1 MSYDKSA
8 EDKVQSEAHNSSSL
22 FQVGTEETLHEIVLT
37 NPIFV
42 FITKKIKRFRWCVAT
57 GAKMFPGRLP

>member
-37 NPIFV
+37 NRAHKSYIRVYHEKNWTVPLV
-42 FITKKIKRFRWCVAT
+42 RCDWC
-57 GAKMFPGRLP
+57 

>member
-37 NPIFV
+37 NRAHKSYIRV
-42 FITKKIKRFRWCVAT
+42 YHEKN
-57 GAKMFPGRLP
+57 